1 MDGWW
6 ISDLLSNQNINGQ
19 VWVVSW
25 AVWVIASIC
34 LHELAHGWTAIK
46 LGDDTPIVTGH
57 MTWNPIVH
65 MGPFSLIVFLFI
77 GIAWGLMPI
86 NPSRMRGK
94 HAESIVALA
103 GPLMNLLLAIIAV
116 VILVLWVPLSQGEL
130 IASVTIPDPLSTN
143 MRTFLYLGAMLN
155 IVLMIFNLLPIPP
168 LDGGRIAMDLVPAY
182 GRMIMSETG
191 RWVLLGAFVL
201 LFMFAGGLLFGVAIL
216 SVEAFSQ
223 GFWAIFFPNMDIPTR
238 LFP

>member
-25 AVWVIASIC
+25 VVWVIGSIC

-46 LGDDTPIVTGH
+46 LGDDTPIITGH

-77 GIAWGLMPI
+77 GIAWGMMPI

-94 HAESIVALA
+94 YAESIVALA
-103 GPLMNLLLAIIAV
+103 GPLMNLLLAIIAM
-116 VILVLWVPLSQGEL
+116 VILVFWVPLSQGEL
-130 IASVTIPDPLSTN
+130 IASVTIPEPLATN

-191 RWVLLGAFVL
+191 RWVMLGAFVL

-223 GFWAIFFPNMDIPTR
+223 GVWAIFFPNMDIPTR

>member
-25 AVWVIASIC
+25 AVWVIGSIC

-65 MGPFSLIVFLFI
+65 MGSFSLIVFLFI
-77 GIAWGLMPI
+77 GIAWGMMPI

-94 HAESIVALA
+94 HAESIVSLA

-116 VILVLWVPLSQGEL
+116 MILVLWVPLSQGEL
-130 IASVTIPDPLSTN
+130 IASVTIPEPLATN

-168 LDGGRIAMDLVPAY
+168 LDGGRIAMNLVPAY

-191 RWVLLGAFVL
+191 RWVMLGAFVL